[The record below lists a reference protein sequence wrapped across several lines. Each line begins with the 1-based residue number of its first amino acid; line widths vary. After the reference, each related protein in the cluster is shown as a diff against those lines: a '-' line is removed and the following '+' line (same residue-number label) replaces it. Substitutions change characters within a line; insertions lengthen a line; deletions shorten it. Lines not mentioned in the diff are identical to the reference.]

1 MASILTSYLAS
12 FLAWHL
18 FWHFLWHS
26 FWQSTWHR
34 FCHSFWHLAFFLIIY
49 LAFFLSFYLTFY
61 SGLLSGIYSDILSDW
76 DLALAVEVRQPRSGA
91 HHCGPATILDLCQL
105 EHTWVVWCAHGGGV
119 GVGWGGVGVIT
130 FMSTWKHVMLRC
142 EIFSCTCTRTSCY
155 AVLSSLVL
163 AHICH
168 ATLWDLLLHLHT
180 CVMLRCAIFSCTC
193 TQTWCY
199 AVGSSLAPCARTSSW
214 DLTHFS
220 ATSSE
225 IATIQQRCHFDA
237 SCSSVC
243 LPRFLFGVAFLSV
256 LPSRIV
262 PSTMGMR
269 AGNTIAFP
277 CHFGVFM
284 RRHMCVLMLL
294 WEYIPNVEIF
304 EHHVCR
310 CGNTFLTYAFTI
322 TFFVSVWKHIRIYL
336 FWKCK
341 ISKHMRVSWFSS
353 LRNRKHMHVSTPTF
367 FHLLLKTQEMP
378 GLSPAALLSVPS
390 HLQLQPCFHGNRASL
405 EQKDSLAIENIGFQV
420 KKQVIFAIFVFFT
433 IFSVIWCYISISPD
447 L

>member
-1 MASILTSYLAS
+1 M
-12 FLAWHL
+12 HL
-18 FWHFLWHS
+18 
-26 FWQSTWHR
+26 
-34 FCHSFWHLAFFLIIY
+34 
-49 LAFFLSFYLTFY
+49 
-61 SGLLSGIYSDILSDW
+61 
-76 DLALAVEVRQPRSGA
+76 
-91 HHCGPATILDLCQL
+91 
-105 EHTWVVWCAHGGGV
+105 HTY
-119 GVGWGGVGVIT
+119 
-130 FMSTWKHVMLRC
+130 VMLRC
-142 EIFSCTCTRTSCY
+142 AFFSCTCTHMS
-155 AVLSSLVL
+155 
-163 AHICH
+163 
-168 ATLWDLLLHLHT
+168 
-180 CVMLRCAIFSCTC
+180 
-193 TQTWCY
+193 CY
-199 AVGSSLAPCARTSSW
+199 AVGSSLALAHVRHATLCYLLLHMHTDVMLRCGIFSCTCARTSLW

-220 ATSSE
+220 ATSSA

-277 CHFGVFM
+277 CHFRVFM

-433 IFSVIWCYISISPD
+433 IFSVI
-447 L
+447 

>member
-1 MASILTSYLAS
+1 
-12 FLAWHL
+12 
-18 FWHFLWHS
+18 
-26 FWQSTWHR
+26 
-34 FCHSFWHLAFFLIIY
+34 
-49 LAFFLSFYLTFY
+49 
-61 SGLLSGIYSDILSDW
+61 
-76 DLALAVEVRQPRSGA
+76 
-91 HHCGPATILDLCQL
+91 
-105 EHTWVVWCAHGGGV
+105 
-119 GVGWGGVGVIT
+119 
-130 FMSTWKHVMLRC
+130 MLRC

-168 ATLWDLLLHLHT
+168 ATVWDLLLHLHT
-180 CVMLRCAIFSCTC
+180 CVMLRCAICYLLLHMHTDVMLRCGIFSCTC
-193 TQTWCY
+193 T
-199 AVGSSLAPCARTSSW
+199 RTSSW

-262 PSTMGMR
+262 PSTMVMR

-277 CHFGVFM
+277 CYFGVFM

-304 EHHVCR
+304 EHHVYR

-322 TFFVSVWKHIRIYL
+322 TFFVPVWEHIRNL
-336 FWKCK
+336 FWKCN

-353 LRNRKHMHVSTPTF
+353 LRNRKHMCVSTPTF
-367 FHLLLKTQEMP
+367 FHLLLKTQETP

-420 KKQVIFAIFVFFT
+420 KKQVIFAIFLFYNFF
-433 IFSVIWCYISISPD
+433 CYLMLYLYISLGPY